1 MKNNLSERAA
11 WIAVLVAG
19 LGYFVDVFDMW
30 LFGNFRVASLQSLGL
45 VGQELT
51 DIGIWLLNWQ
61 QAGFLVGGFIWGI
74 MGDKRGRAEVMFG
87 SIFIYSLATFLNA
100 FVTNVDQYAILRFF
114 SGLGLA
120 GEIGAGITLI
130 SELLPK
136 HKRGIGTTFVTAL
149 GVSGAIAAA
158 AAGKYMD
165 WKTAYFVGGLM
176 GFALL
181 LLRILVHESGLY
193 SKIKNRSDVAK
204 GSLALIFKSPERIL
218 KYCICIMLGIPIYL
232 CFGLFVSFSPE
243 IAKSIGITE
252 SFTVPDI
259 MLFASIGLTVG
270 DLLAGTLSQIM
281 QSRKKPILIF
291 LSVATI
297 AGLAIPLGIPQTV
310 LQYQIICGVMALATG
325 YWACLITVA
334 AEQFGTNIR
343 ATVATT
349 IPNLIRGSSIIIT
362 YAFGKLHPSMGVS
375 QSVLLITVIIFVLC
389 FASIW
394 QLKES
399 FHRDLD
405 YLEIG

>member
-45 VGQELT
+45 TGQELT

-100 FVTNVDQYAILRFF
+100 FVTNVDQYAALRFF

-136 HKRGIGTTFVTAL
+136 QKRGIGTTFVTAL

-193 SKIKNRSDVAK
+193 SKIKGRSDVAK
-204 GSLALIFKSPERIL
+204 GSLALIFKSPERLL

-291 LSVATI
+291 LSVATL

-310 LQYQIICGVMALATG
+310 LHYQIICGVMALATG

-349 IPNLIRGSSIIIT
+349 IPNLIRGSSILIT
-362 YAFGKLHPSMGVS
+362 YAFGQLHPSMGVS
-375 QSVLLITVIIFVLC
+375 QAVLLITVIIFMLC

-405 YLEIG
+405 YLEVG